1 MATAIDEQLKNYITA
16 HDIWPN
22 LFDTVRLV
30 EQEGNLVCL
39 YQDGKCV
46 PTQETC
52 YSIWGKNCRCSNCI
66 SHLAYTENTQHVKF
80 EYAKEHYYFVIA
92 RPVEME
98 DGRYVI
104 EFVLDATT
112 QFARHGLSGNNFV
125 MDLITELE
133 RVSSKD
139 VFSGLYNKTRF
150 NQLLM
155 ERLARAKEKDMPLY
169 LALWDVDRFKQVNDL
184 HGHDAGDNVIL
195 AISHQLRHFVTDEWG
210 VAARFGGDEFG
221 IVFFEQD
228 RTKCRVLLEGI
239 AQAIAQI
246 DFPSPQGGMFHVT
259 ASYGLADVRAAATPL
274 EAVHLADISLYR
286 CKEQHHA
293 EHPE

>member
-1 MATAIDEQLKNYITA
+1 MATAIDKQLEDYITKKN
-16 HDIWPN
+16 IWSR
-22 LFDTVRLV
+22 LFDIVRLV
-30 EQEGNLVCL
+30 EQESNCVCR
-39 YQDGKCV
+39 YQNGKCV
-46 PTQETC
+46 PTGETC
-52 YSIWGKNCRCSNCI
+52 YTVWGKESRCSNCV
-66 SHLAYTENTQHVKF
+66 SKLAFIENAQHVKF
-80 EYAKEHYYFVIA
+80 EYANEHYYFVIA
-92 RPVEME
+92 RPVEL
-98 DGRYVI
+98 DGGRYVI
-104 EFVLDATT
+104 EFVLDATA
-112 QFARHGLSGNNFV
+112 QFAHQGLAGNNFV

-155 ERLARAKEKDMPLY
+155 ERLARAREKNTPLY
-169 LALWDVDRFKQVNDL
+169 LALWDIDRFKQVNDL

-195 AISHQLRHFVTDEWG
+195 AISHQLRHFVTDDWG

-239 AQAIAQI
+239 AQAISQVEFI
-246 DFPSPQGGMFHVT
+246 SPRGGMFHVT

-274 EAVHLADISLYR
+274 EAIHLADISLYH

-293 EHPE
+293 KYPE